1 MTVESTNYDLWAKFC
16 LPPVLVNQ
24 VLLEHSLTHLLTY
37 VSKNTDRVS
46 ISAFTQPCGA
56 PWPLF
61 SLTHLKIHGV
71 FLNMCSVQRCSVQFS
86 SVQSLSRVWLFATPW
101 TAARQAS
108 LSITHSRS
116 LPKLMSIESVMP
128 SSHLIFCRPLLLLP
142 PVPPRISQRCY
153 NSLIRICRPSHP

>member
-86 SVQSLSRVWLFATPW
+86 SVQSLSRVQLFVTTG
-101 TAARQAS
+101 TAACQFS
-108 LSITHSRS
+108 LSIANSWS
-116 LPKLMSIESVMP
+116 WFKLMSFESVM
-128 SSHLIFCRPLLLLP
+128 LTCRIFFSYSVKKPFFTEITY
-142 PVPPRISQRCY
+142 V
-153 NSLIRICRPSHP
+153 